1 MIYRAF
7 ASILW
12 FRANAP
18 EISTRIPFFIV
29 MKSDNYPHAN
39 LANLAEGASLRPRL
53 SALPSVCSRTAHT
66 SDSVCDLRDSRDS
79 REIQSF
85 VREDSG
91 ASALFYGCTTRYL
104 REDKSFFSRG

>member
-1 MIYRAF
+1 
-7 ASILW
+7 
-12 FRANAP
+12 
-18 EISTRIPFFIV
+18 

-91 ASALFYGCTTRYL
+91 ASALYYISVCHCQAKNENYYIGGFGGSDASDFAPKKIESC
-104 REDKSFFSRG
+104 

>member
-1 MIYRAF
+1 
-7 ASILW
+7 
-12 FRANAP
+12 
-18 EISTRIPFFIV
+18 
-29 MKSDNYPHAN
+29 MKSVNYPHAN

-91 ASALFYGCTTRYL
+91 ASALTNYTKVFLLAKRIFYSREENTLPTRG
-104 REDKSFFSRG
+104 E